1 MDVFTNDD
9 CYFLHLKQ
17 SNDKRQVLS
26 RAGLIVPKAHK
37 ETVFDLSMEEWQD
50 TYKLLHEVKAY
61 IDDEFY
67 P

>member
-50 TYKLLHEVKAY
+50 T
-61 IDDEFY
+61 
-67 P
+67 